1 MTGWTFNFQFS
12 DKKCS
17 KFKGM
22 QQTNVVNDYVVNPYT
37 LTIFGIRLSSEHGKR
52 QSFGHMACFVEG
64 ELLIKR

>member
-1 MTGWTFNFQFS
+1 
-12 DKKCS
+12 
-17 KFKGM
+17 M

-64 ELLIKR
+64 ELLIKRWRDWADKIKWQETEQMVSSL